1 MKSTIAVFLLLAAR
15 SLHAV
20 DRDPAGFERVLI
32 PLVFQSERP
41 GAYGSRWVSDL
52 IIRNES
58 DSPVQIFQSECSFFC
73 ECVGFECETVPTP
86 AHSRFGEYGAFDS
99 FNPTSPGALIYI
111 GRSAG
116 SAVAMQSRIRDVS
129 RLNQSWGT
137 EVPVVRESDLL
148 SGTAYLLDVPLDPRF
163 RLHLRAYAV
172 SSLTGEAHLRAT
184 VLDDA
189 TGEILAVVP
198 LRLNPGGVGGQAGRQ
213 PLLEGQRPS
222 HPAYAEIGALHTLI
236 PAGRGTTRLRVMLT
250 PESPGLKYW
259 AFLAITNNDTQH
271 VTLVTPQ

>member
-1 MKSTIAVFLLLAAR
+1 MKSTVAVVLLLAAS

-52 IIRNES
+52 VIRNES
-58 DSPVQIFQSECSFFC
+58 DTPLQIFQSECSFFC
-73 ECVGFECETVPTP
+73 ECVGVTCTTVLTP
-86 AHSRFGEYGAFDS
+86 AHSRFGQYGIFDS

-116 SAVAMQSRIRDVS
+116 SVVSMQSRIRDVS

-137 EVPVVRESDLL
+137 EVPVVRERDLL
-148 SGTAYLLDVPLDPRF
+148 SETAYLLDVPLDPRF
-163 RLHLRAYAV
+163 RLHFRAYAV

-198 LRLNPGGVGGQAGRQ
+198 LRLNPGGFGAPK
-213 PLLEGQRPS
+213 PLLEGERPS

-259 AFLAITNNDTQH
+259 AFIAITNNDTQH